1 VSTELVFFTIGQA
14 VLKILVDLVGGDGD
28 QDAELGQRAQGIQ
41 DMGNAQDIGGNG
53 VGWVAGV
60 AARYRPT
67 LSF

>member
-1 VSTELVFFTIGQA
+1 MFQ
-14 VLKILVDLVGGDGD
+14 ILVDLVGGDGD

-41 DMGNAQDIGGNG
+41 DMGNAQAIGGNG

-60 AARYRPT
+60 AARYRPA